1 MTVSAA
7 LYSTAL
13 YLFRAEHDERVGS
26 THRVET
32 QVEGSKPIQD
42 HYRQE
47 FMGLVLLFDT
57 VYNLPDFRPSCRIA
71 IERSKLLNLPPST
84 GTGKLSPN
92 SSIWR
97 QYNYFPTNV
106 SRKMF

>member
-42 HYRQE
+42 KVRRQE

-57 VYNLPDFRPSCRIA
+57 VYNLRDFRSSSRIVV
-71 IERSKLLNLPPST
+71 ERSKLLNLPPST
-84 GTGKLSPN
+84 GTGKKTSQETIPEFFNLEA
-92 SSIWR
+92 
-97 QYNYFPTNV
+97 V
-106 SRKMF
+106 